1 MDMGKSNTIDYGG
14 IKMKRTFASTALV
27 LLLIA
32 VLLTSCS
39 GSGGTTTP
47 AQTGAVSV
55 ATETTAAPET
65 ADPRTVCDL
74 PEKADL
80 GGYEFRIFKQASDKI
95 AWSWNIFAPEEQTGE
110 VLNDLFFTRNLEVG
124 EKYNCTVKE
133 IVQDSDPI
141 TKSLSNIA
149 AGDDFCD
156 VTFTT
161 INQYHRTLDGSFWN
175 VYEIP
180 NVSLDKVYWDQNIQ
194 RDLTIKGNLYAITGD
209 IIVTENECM
218 MMTMYHRAL
227 ADDLKMENLY
237 ETVRAGK
244 WTFDKMYTLSEQ
256 AASDLDGDGVI
267 DIEKDRVGLLFVN
280 NSAAE
285 PYFAASGSRVFRIV
299 DDAPTLQ
306 ANSETAYAVFEKM
319 NRLLGNRKLSYDW
332 SVLDP
337 NTPAHI
343 ADLIEKKNVLFQ
355 NMVVNFVRRSFRDV
369 THDIGLLPIPKLTEE
384 QEIYATNI
392 NLSCP
397 HIFVPVTVKDI
408 ESAGFIL
415 EALSAASTEIT
426 DTYYT
431 VCMQS
436 KYTRDKESYEM
447 IDLAKKNLV
456 YDPGFI
462 FNWGS
467 LGSAIRTGIMTADTG
482 YASLLAERSD
492 AAIAAAKEFVEK
504 LK

>member
-1 MDMGKSNTIDYGG
+1 
-14 IKMKRTFASTALV
+14 MKRSVLLSLSAVFLLTA
-27 LLLIA
+27 LLLI
-32 VLLTSCS
+32 SC
-39 GSGGTTTP
+39 GGGDGGTSAP
-47 AQTGAVSV
+47 AQSGTASV
-55 ATETTAAPET
+55 AVETTEAPAT
-65 ADPRTVCDL
+65 VDPRTVCDL

-80 GGYEFRIFKQASDKI
+80 GGYEFRVFKQVSDKI

-110 VLNDLFFTRNLEVG
+110 VLNDLFFKRNINVSEQ
-124 EKYNCTVKE
+124 YNCSVKE
-133 IVQDSDPI
+133 IVQDSDPLS
-141 TKSLSNIA
+141 KSLANIT

-156 VTFTT
+156 VTFTV
-161 INQYHRTLDGSFWN
+161 ISNYSKALDGSFWN
-175 VYEIP
+175 VYDLP
-180 NVSLDKVYWDQNIQ
+180 NVSLDKLYWDQNIQ
-194 RDLTIKGNLYAITGD
+194 RDLTLRGNLYAITGD

-237 ETVRAGK
+237 DTVRAGK
-244 WTFDKMYTLSEQ
+244 WTFDKMYTLAEQ

-267 DIEKDRVGLLFVN
+267 DIEKDRIGLLFVN

-299 DDAPTLQ
+299 DDVPTLQ
-306 ANSETAYAVFEKM
+306 ANAESAYAVFEKM
-319 NRLLGNRKLSYDW
+319 NKLLGNRKLSYDW
-332 SVLDP
+332 SVLNP

-397 HIFVPVTVKDI
+397 HIFVPISVKDP
-408 ESAGFIL
+408 EKCGFIL
-415 EALSAASTEIT
+415 EALSAASAEIT

-447 IDLAKKNLV
+447 IDLAKRNLV

-467 LGSAIRTGIMTADTG
+467 LGSSIRSAIMTADSG
-482 YASLLAERSD
+482 YASLLAEKSD
-492 AAIAAAKEFVEK
+492 AAVAAAKEFVEK